1 MVGALASGSKALRAS
16 RNDRPEGEPVDT
28 SPNIK
33 IQTPQAPA
41 RLLGSWTRLLP
52 MLVALVG
59 TAVTLFVASLM
70 PADARLH
77 ELLLARGW
85 TQPLTLT
92 LFFWGIG
99 HAIRRL
105 VVQAG
110 ESRALWRCELL
121 ISGGR
126 LQRDHVAPVMDSL
139 DSLGD
144 SLAAPVL
151 QEVLA
156 FFRGNRPARDEVIKV
171 ANQAI
176 DRARDRVE
184 DDYRALHAVMWLLPL
199 SGFLGTVVGMADAI
213 LAFDGLLGEG
223 QNSLAA
229 LMPAVQGL
237 AVAFDT
243 TLLALVLV
251 VPLKLMEVV
260 LFGRD
265 RRILDHIDR
274 ALGTGLVRSLDLA
287 GLAQQTPA
295 EAALDRY
302 SRTVERIEGSLKE
315 IDQTLVSV
323 IGQLKTM
330 PNVAGSLAEITD
342 SARAVRQAM
351 PQVVMQLD
359 ELRTQGDRPI
369 VISRG
374 RAEPSR

>member
-1 MVGALASGSKALRAS
+1 
-16 RNDRPEGEPVDT
+16 VDT
-28 SPNIK
+28 SPDYK
-33 IQTPQAPA
+33 VEAPRTAA
-41 RLLGSWTRLLP
+41 RLLGPWTRLLP

-59 TAVTLFVASLM
+59 TAVTLFVASLL
-70 PADARLH
+70 PSDGRIH

-92 LFFWGIG
+92 LFYWGLG
-99 HAIRRL
+99 HALRRL
-105 VVQAG
+105 IVQAG
-110 ESRALWRCELL
+110 ETRALWRCELL

-139 DSLGD
+139 DGLGD

-176 DRARDRVE
+176 DRASDRVE

-199 SGFLGTVVGMADAI
+199 SGFLGTVVGMAGAI
-213 LAFDGLLGEG
+213 LAFDGLLSAAG
-223 QNSLAA
+223 NNLAA
-229 LMPAVQGL
+229 LTPAVQGL
-237 AVAFDT
+237 SVAFDT

-251 VPLKLMEVV
+251 VPLKLLEVV
-260 LFGRD
+260 LGGRD

-274 ALGTGLVRSLDLA
+274 ALGTGLVRTLDLA

-315 IDQTLVSV
+315 IDLALVSV

-342 SARAVRQAM
+342 SARAARQAM
-351 PQVVMQLD
+351 PQIVMQLD
-359 ELRTQGDRPI
+359 ELRAQGDRPI

-374 RAEPSR
+374 GRRGDTDHDR